1 MVTAG
6 GGGFG
11 PDAGNNR
18 RYTDSFGGT
27 SAAAAIIAG
36 AAILVQQMASAPGG
50 PGPLG
55 PAEMRRI
62 LSDPTTG
69 TVVLAPT
76 GTKKFGVMP
85 DLTQIARKLT
95 GP

>member
-6 GGGFG
+6 GGDFG
-11 PDAGNNR
+11 PIAGANQ
-18 RYTDSFGGT
+18 RYTDRFGGT

-36 AAILVQQMASAPGG
+36 AAILVQQMASGSGG
-50 PGPLG
+50 PPLE

-62 LSDPTTG
+62 LSKPATG

-76 GTKKFGVMP
+76 GETKIGVMP
-85 DLTQIARKLT
+85 DLTQILRQLK